1 MKFSINMSI
10 GSGETEEWID
20 IIKRKIQIIVLNQQI
35 MKAAIFAGGCFWC
48 MEPPFRQMDGVIEVV
63 STTPEVL

>member
-20 IIKRKIQIIVLNQQI
+20 IIKEMKIQIIVLNQQI
-35 MKAAIFAGGCFWC
+35 MKQLYLPVDVFGAWNHPLDRW
-48 MEPPFRQMDGVIEVV
+48 ME
-63 STTPEVL
+63 